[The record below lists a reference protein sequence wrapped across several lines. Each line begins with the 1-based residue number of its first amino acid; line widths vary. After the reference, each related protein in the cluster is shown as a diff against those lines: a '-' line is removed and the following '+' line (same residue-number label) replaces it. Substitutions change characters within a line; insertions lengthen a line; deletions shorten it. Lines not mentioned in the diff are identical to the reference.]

1 MMSNKE
7 KIAEYMKKNEGI
19 YFQASEIASV
29 LNIKRNAA
37 SALLNEMEREHFLV
51 KRKTRPVL
59 FCYKDVTLGQESH
72 LRSLDQKIHHPMS

>member
-37 SALLNEMEREHFLV
+37 RALLIEMDREHFLV
-51 KRKTRPVL
+51 
-59 FCYKDVTLGQESH
+59 
-72 LRSLDQKIHHPMS
+72 

>member
-51 KRKTRPVL
+51 NRKT
-59 FCYKDVTLGQESH
+59 
-72 LRSLDQKIHHPMS
+72 

>member
-37 SALLNEMEREHFLV
+37 SALLNEMERAFSC
-51 KRKTRPVL
+51 KTKNQTCFIL
-59 FCYKDVTLGQESH
+59 L
-72 LRSLDQKIHHPMS
+72 